1 MPDADDAVIAA
12 VAAQKKL
19 AGARL
24 VRKQELEAELEKLR
38 VDRDVVAAEPAADAL
53 REELDK
59 SIQAVT
65 GELATVVAELRAAL
79 AEIAELS
86 KLAAK
91 SRAPAI
97 LPDDPML
104 QSAED
109 IALEN
114 ARGHIKDL
122 DALAGIGERPAPSE
136 APPAPSAPEDADA
149 KARAAFDELR
159 GRRDKPPKKTF

>member
-24 VRKQELEAELEKLR
+24 VRKQELEAELKKLKI
-38 VDRDVVAAEPAADAL
+38 DRDVVAAEPAADAL
-53 REELDK
+53 RQELDK
-59 SIQAVT
+59 SIQAVA
-65 GELATVVAELRAAL
+65 GELATVAAELKAAL

-122 DALAGIGERPAPSE
+122 DALARIGEPPAPSE
-136 APPAPSAPEDADA
+136 APPAPSAEDADA

-159 GRRDKPPKKTF
+159 EQRDEPPKKTF